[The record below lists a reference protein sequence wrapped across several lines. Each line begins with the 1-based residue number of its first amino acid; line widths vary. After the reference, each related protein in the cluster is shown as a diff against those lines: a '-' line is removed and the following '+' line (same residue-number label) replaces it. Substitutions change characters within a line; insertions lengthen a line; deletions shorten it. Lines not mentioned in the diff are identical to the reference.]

1 MLRFFLSRCVFTFLK
16 SETEN
21 KYIEKLLRKSFQIGN
36 YPSYLSSILQTDG
49 KERREKAVSANERR
63 AEIMRIMV
71 ARRQENM
78 QVLASE
84 LGVSDRTIRNDIV
97 ALTAEYPL
105 ETYRGNGGG
114 VRIAEWYHPH
124 KNIMSQEQ
132 ISVLEQLMEKADDA
146 QKKVLD
152 QMLREYGSNKYRPA
166 V

>member
-1 MLRFFLSRCVFTFLK
+1 M
-16 SETEN
+16 
-21 KYIEKLLRKSFQIGN
+21 
-36 YPSYLSSILQTDG
+36 
-49 KERREKAVSANERR
+49 SANERR

-114 VRIAEWYHPH
+114 VRQQAPSCAVRPGTFRAAGCSPH
-124 KNIMSQEQ
+124 RAGAFDAVGDKNP
-132 ISVLEQLMEKADDA
+132 VPGR
-146 QKKVLD
+146 V
-152 QMLREYGSNKYRPA
+152 RCPRPEGNVPGRA
-166 V
+166 GCPRQRPGMGATRTSDSPHVPVGPGAKGATSRPPAGLGC